1 TIDHSR
7 HVALQG
13 ILEDWTEF
21 RSLRYA
27 IAGGPKALRIAHEI
41 RIAEIHRRGSAETD
55 LLLPANDAVYIVPPD
70 KDDERELQPDRRLQL
85 LGVHHESS
93 VARDGNDATL
103 RIQELRRYRARHGN
117 P

>member
-27 IAGGPKALRIAHEI
+27 IAGGPKTLRIAHEI
-41 RIAEIHRRGSAETD
+41 RIAEIHRRGSAETN
-55 LLLPANDAVYIVPPD
+55 LLLPANDAVSIVPPD
-70 KDDERELQPDRRLQL
+70 QDDQRELQPDRRLQL

-93 VARDGNDATL
+93 VSCHRDHSAL
-103 RIQELRRYRARHGN
+103 R
-117 P
+117 